1 MLLNDGETCLR
12 VARADRAALLIDMAC
27 YFEAAKIA
35 MQAAKRS
42 VHLLNWAFEQD
53 TFFNPGPDCSGEE
66 GDRIGNFLKALA
78 DANHDLDIRILCWD
92 SAMPVAAT
100 QRFFPF
106 ADRKAFDGSRVK
118 FKLDNKLPLGACH
131 HQKMIV
137 IDDQIAFC
145 GGGDIGPD
153 RWDTT
158 AHLDDDPRREKTR
171 RDHKDFDSRHEVM
184 GIVDGEAAVM
194 LGEVFRDRWRRAT
207 GETVEPCRLTTSTAW
222 PACVTPDF
230 QGINAGAAR
239 THAAWRGHPEVRE
252 VEALHVAS
260 IKGAQ
265 RAVYMENQYF
275 TSPLVAEALAVRL
288 REVDGPEVVLIS
300 TEHSP
305 SYFDQATMD
314 KTRFDFVSHLQTAD
328 LHKRF
333 RAYSPVTTLGRTII
347 VHAKLTIIDDRLL
360 RIGSANINNR
370 SMGFDTECD
379 LVLEASGETKAAS
392 QSRIAALRTELLA
405 HWMGCSPEVVARA
418 LDDRRGRL
426 TAALEALRNAGY
438 TRLRPIVPGEMNP
451 VSALVAKHHVGD
463 PVAPSDAWKPWRRRS
478 ALRKSLAG
486 FGFDPDQAKLVPRR

>member
-1 MLLNDGETCLR
+1 MLLKQGETCLR

-27 YFEAAKIA
+27 YFEAAKVS
-35 MQAAKRS
+35 MQGAKRS
-42 VHLLNWAFEQD
+42 IYFLNWAFEQD
-53 TFFNPGPDCSGEE
+53 TFFNPGPNGQGDD

-78 DANHDLDIRILCWD
+78 EADHDLDIRILCWD

-158 AHLDDDPRREKTR
+158 AHRDDDPRREKTR

-207 GETVEPCRLTTSTAW
+207 GDVISPCRPTTSPGW

-230 QGINAGAAR
+230 RGIAVGAAR
-239 THAAWRGHPEVRE
+239 THGAWGGHPEVRE

-260 IKGAQ
+260 IKAAH
-265 RAVYMENQYF
+265 RAIYMENQYF
-275 TSPLVAEALAVRL
+275 TSPLVAEALASRL
-288 REVDGPEVVLIS
+288 REPDGPEVVLIS

-314 KTRFDFVSHLQTAD
+314 KTRFDFVSHLKTAD
-328 LHKRF
+328 LHQRF

-347 VHAKLTIIDDRLL
+347 VHAKLTIIDDKLL

-379 LVLEASGETKAAS
+379 LVLEASEEREGAS
-392 QSRIAALRTELLA
+392 RSRIAALRTDLLA
-405 HWMGCSPEVVARA
+405 HWLGCSSDVVEEA
-418 LDDRRGRL
+418 LGDQGGRL
-426 TAALEALRNAGY
+426 TSALEILRNSGY

-451 VSALVAKHHVGD
+451 VSALVAKHHIGD
-463 PVAPSDAWKPWRRRS
+463 PVAPSDAWRPWRRRK
-478 ALRKSLAG
+478 ALRETLAG
-486 FGFDPDQAKLVPRR
+486 FGFDPNQAKLVPQR